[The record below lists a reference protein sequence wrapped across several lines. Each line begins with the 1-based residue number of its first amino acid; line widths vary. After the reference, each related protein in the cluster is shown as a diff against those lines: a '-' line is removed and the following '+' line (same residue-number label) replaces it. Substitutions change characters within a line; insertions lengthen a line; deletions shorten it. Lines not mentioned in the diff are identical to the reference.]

1 MKNWIRRWLGL
12 PTERATIDLRLG
24 STTQP
29 RTEQEAKLRVEL
41 IEACNGRVLQIGK
54 YKPNPHGPDWSFTL
68 YVVPDDQ
75 DLPAAI
81 ATALVITN

>member
-1 MKNWIRRWLGL
+1 MRHLIRRWLGL
-12 PTERATIDLRLG
+12 PTHSDLLVSASSQLRV
-24 STTQP
+24 
-29 RTEQEAKLRVEL
+29 EQEAKLRVEL

-54 YKPNPHGPDWSFTL
+54 YKPNPHGPDWAFTL

-81 ATALVITN
+81 ATALLIVN

>member
-1 MKNWIRRWLGL
+1 MRNWIRRWLGL
-12 PTERATIDLRLG
+12 PTPIDSLVL
-24 STTQP
+24 SSPQP

-41 IEACNGRVLQIGK
+41 IEARNGRVLQIGK

>member
-12 PTERATIDLRLG
+12 PTPIDSLAL
-24 STTQP
+24 SSPQP

-81 ATALVITN
+81 ATALVIVN